1 MRVVRT
7 SMLPGMPTIAG
18 IPKAEPAPMKT
29 KRPPARILGA
39 MSGSVTSHR
48 TRSGEAPETRE
59 ASSSVGSIFS
69 MAREM
74 VIKAK
79 GE

>member
-1 MRVVRT
+1 
-7 SMLPGMPTIAG
+7 
-18 IPKAEPAPMKT
+18 MKT
-29 KRPPARILGA
+29 NRPPAKILGA
-39 MSGSVTSHR
+39 IKGKVTS
-48 TRSGEAPETRE
+48 TRVRRGEAPETRA

-69 MAREM
+69 IAREM

>member
-1 MRVVRT
+1 MNT
-7 SMLPGMPTIAG
+7 S
-18 IPKAEPAPMKT
+18 
-29 KRPPARILGA
+29 RPPARILGA
-39 MSGSVTSHR
+39 VRGRVTSIR
-48 TRSGEAPETRE
+48 VRSGPAPLMRA
-59 ASSSVGSIFS
+59 ASSRVGSIFS